1 MTQFNYLHG
10 IGKMKELYKTLGV
23 SENAT
28 ESEIKKAYKK
38 LAKQYH
44 PDKCSTP
51 ECEEK
56 FKEINAANE
65 VLSNKEQRAKYDRVG
80 DEVFGQGGFHQ
91 YSQQHQNVDLN
102 DLLNQMF
109 GMGGGGF
116 GGFGGFGGH
125 QYQEPNLDK
134 LIRVRVPLEKAVNGG
149 KMTIETHTVTIP
161 KMVGQG
167 MKLRVKGAGETYN
180 GKTGDLYIQLVI
192 SSDNN
197 FELEGNRIHTTLTL
211 NIKEA
216 IFGCSKEI
224 DFYKDKIKL
233 KIPKDIKYGQQL
245 RVHGKGLRGDNMIV
259 HVIYEL
265 PKSTEIKETDIH
277 FI

>member
-1 MTQFNYLHG
+1 
-10 IGKMKELYKTLGV
+10 MKELYKTLGV
-23 SENAT
+23 SETAT
-28 ESEIKKAYKK
+28 ESEIKKAYRK

-80 DEVFGQGGFHQ
+80 DEVFGQAGFHQ
-91 YSQQHQNVDLN
+91 YSQQHQQSDLN
-102 DLLNQMF
+102 DILNQMF
-109 GMGGGGF
+109 GGMGRGGF
-116 GGFGGFGGH
+116 GHH
-125 QYQEPNLDK
+125 QYREPNLDK
-134 LIRVRVPLEKAVNGG
+134 LVRVRVPLEKAVNGG

-180 GKTGDLYIQLVI
+180 GKTGDLYIQLVV

-197 FELEGNRIHTTLTL
+197 FELEGNRIHTTITL

-224 DFYKDKIKL
+224 DFYGDKIKL

-245 RVHGKGLRGDNMIV
+245 RVHGKGLKGDNMIV

-265 PKSTEIKETDIH
+265 PKSIDIKESDLS

>member
-1 MTQFNYLHG
+1 
-10 IGKMKELYKTLGV
+10 MKDLYKTLEV

-28 ESEIKKAYKK
+28 ESEIKKAYRK

-44 PDKCSTP
+44 PDKCKTP

-65 VLSNKEQRAKYDRVG
+65 VLSNKEQRAQYDRVG
-80 DEVFGQGGFHQ
+80 DNVFGQGGFHQ
-91 YSQQHQNVDLN
+91 YSQQHQHSDLN
-102 DLLNQMF
+102 DILNQMF
-109 GMGGGGF
+109 GGMGGRNGF
-116 GGFGGFGGH
+116 
-125 QYQEPNLDK
+125 YQEREPNLDK
-134 LIRVRVPLEKAVNGG
+134 VIRVRVPLEKAVNGG
-149 KMTIETHTVTIP
+149 KMTIEGHTVTIP
-161 KMVGQG
+161 KMIGQG
-167 MKLRVKGAGETYN
+167 MKLRVKDAGQTYN

-192 SSDNN
+192 SGDNN

-224 DFYKDKIKL
+224 DFYGEKIKL

-245 RVHGKGLRGDNMIV
+245 RVHAKGLRGDNMIV
-259 HVIYEL
+259 HVLYEL
-265 PKSTEIKETDIH
+265 PKSTEIEEKDLS
-277 FI
+277 FID